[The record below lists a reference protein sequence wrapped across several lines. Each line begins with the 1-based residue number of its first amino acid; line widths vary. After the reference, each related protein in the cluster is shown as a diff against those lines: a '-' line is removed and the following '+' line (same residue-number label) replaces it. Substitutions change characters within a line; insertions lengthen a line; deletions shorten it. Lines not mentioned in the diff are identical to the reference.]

1 MFRKNTEWRATA
13 RQNPNPRSANG
24 GRLLLADTS
33 FWLISLVYLPPP
45 VLILSLSASKTAPTA
60 VRKAVKSLK

>member
-13 RQNPNPRSANG
+13 RQNPNPRGANG
-24 GRLLLADTS
+24 GRLLADTS

>member
-13 RQNPNPRSANG
+13 RQNPNPRGANS